1 MQNIKRDVYKDNK
14 SFTLIE
20 LMMVVIIVGVLAATA
35 APIMRKSIIRSKWT
49 EGVVALGQIKTTE
62 RVYYMEYGT
71 YAGFGISQ
79 SAAGLTTL
87 GLRPTD
93 FDGMYFSNNS
103 FFVTVVTFDSTYIGC
118 CINASTAPRANELN
132 LNNSEMVTL
141 FMNGKISEG
150 Y

>member
-1 MQNIKRDVYKDNK
+1 MTKKNIYKDNK

-20 LMMVVIIVGVLAATA
+20 LMMVVIIVGVLASVA
-35 APIMRKSIIRSKWT
+35 APMMRKSIIRSKWT
-49 EGVVALGQIKTTE
+49 EGVVGLGQIRTAE

-71 YAGFGISQ
+71 YAGFSWGQ

-93 FDGMYFSNNS
+93 FDGIYFSNNS
-103 FFVTVVTFDSTYIGC
+103 FIVTVDTFDSTYVAC
-118 CINASTAPRANELN
+118 YINSSTAPRANELN
-132 LNNSEMVTL
+132 FNNGETATL
-141 FMNGKISEG
+141 LMNGKLYET

>member
-1 MQNIKRDVYKDNK
+1 MRKRDVHKDNK

-49 EGVVALGQIKTTE
+49 EGVVALGQIRTAE

-71 YAGFGISQ
+71 YAGFDS
-79 SAAGLTTL
+79 STRAAGFTAL
-87 GLRPTD
+87 GLRQTD

-103 FFVTVVTFDSTYIGC
+103 FVAAGGGTLIMCYI
-118 CINASTAPRANELN
+118 NSSTAPRANELN
-132 LNNSEMVTL
+132 FNNSETAML
-141 FMNGKISEG
+141 YMNGTLSEG